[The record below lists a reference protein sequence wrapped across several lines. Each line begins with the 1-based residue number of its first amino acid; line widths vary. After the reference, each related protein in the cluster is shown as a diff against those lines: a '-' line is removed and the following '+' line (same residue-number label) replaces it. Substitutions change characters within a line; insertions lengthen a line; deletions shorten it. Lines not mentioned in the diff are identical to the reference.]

1 MAMPRMPAATARER
15 ATLAAGQWCA
25 ALLMAQFVG
34 GRAARDA
41 LYLVNQGAETL
52 PAVVLASAVV
62 SAMVAL
68 AWSRLLARV
77 TPVRVLVTVLLGGA
91 ALFIAIWILF
101 PYDSRAGAIALYV
114 QVTVLG
120 PLLGSGLWLVA
131 SERFDPRTART
142 AFARMVAAGTVGGLV
157 AGLVTERAAAEWGAL
172 SVLLLLAAGSV
183 IAAYGMHRLG
193 TCAPLSGTVRPA
205 SSPTRGDSG
214 VRVLARTPFLRNLAA
229 LVFLSALAVTML
241 DFLFKSQAAATLT
254 GGKLFRFFAWYYAA
268 AGVIL
273 FVVQV
278 AAHDFALNRLG
289 LARTMMAPAVAVVV
303 GGLSAVVCPHLA
315 AVTVARGA
323 ESVLRGSLF
332 RTTYEIFFTPVPAA
346 DKRAAKA
353 LIDVGVDR
361 VGEGTGAVLIA
372 VVVVVAATS
381 HYRTLL
387 ILAIAASIG
396 VLIVATRLTSGYTQA
411 LARSLREQAIALSLS
426 SVRDRTT
433 RAVVWHTMAQAMPLA
448 TTRLNLQQEQD
459 GVTHLPKGA
468 VFDQDVLQI
477 LSLRSQEAAR
487 VARVLDPRNRLSAP
501 LIAHVVALLE
511 SPALAG
517 MAAQALSAVARDH
530 AGALTDAMLDPRR
543 SPGVRRRLARIL
555 AGNPTQRAVDGLL
568 MALSSGDFSV
578 RVQSGRSLAQIHIDH
593 PTLRIH
599 PSEVLTAV
607 RDELAQGKAV
617 WESHR
622 SPNATDDDDHATF
635 DDEHVPEQVH
645 HGLAHVFTLL
655 SLVLPSEP
663 LHIAYRGLHTDDRA
677 LRGTAL
683 EYLESVLPPDVR
695 DVLWPLL
702 ADDQP
707 RPPLALPRK
716 EAITRL
722 VEAHPSILLNL
733 QQRARRVSPASQNQE
748 DRTGR

>member
-1 MAMPRMPAATARER
+1 MAMPRMPAASARDR

-41 LYLVNQGAETL
+41 LYLANMPVATL
-52 PAVVLASAVV
+52 PAVVLASAVA
-62 SAMVAL
+62 SAIVAL
-68 AWSRLLARV
+68 AWSRLLTRV
-77 TPVRVLVTVLLGGA
+77 TPVRVLVTVLLCVA
-91 ALFIAIWILF
+91 ALFVAVWILF
-101 PYDSRAGAIALYV
+101 PYAPRAAAIAIYL
-114 QVTVLG
+114 QVTVFG

-157 AGLVTERAAAEWGAL
+157 AGLATERSAAAWGPL
-172 SVLLLLAAGSV
+172 SVLLLLAATSV

-193 TCAPLSGTVRPA
+193 ADASRPGAVRPA
-205 SSPTRGDSG
+205 SPVTRGDSG
-214 VRVLARTPFLRNLAA
+214 MRVLARTPFLRNLAV
-229 LVFLSALAVTML
+229 LVFLSAVAVTML
-241 DFLFKSQAAATLT
+241 DFLFKSQAVATF
-254 GGKLFRFFAWYYAA
+254 GSGESLFRFFAWYYAA

-273 FVVQV
+273 FLVQI
-278 AAHDFALNRLG
+278 AAHDFALNQLG

-303 GGLSAVVCPHLA
+303 GGLGAVVFPNLA

-332 RTTYEIFFTPVPAA
+332 RTTYEIFFTPVSAG

-361 VGEGTGAVLIA
+361 VGEGAGAVLIA
-372 VVVVVAATS
+372 LVVAGLAVS
-381 HYRTLL
+381 FHYPTLL
-387 ILAIAASIG
+387 VLAIAASIG
-396 VLIVATRLTSGYTQA
+396 GLVVATRLTSGYTEA

-433 RAVVWHTMAQAMPLA
+433 RAVVWHTMAQAPPLA
-448 TTRLNLQQEQD
+448 TTRLDLQDE
-459 GVTHLPKGA
+459 GA
-468 VFDQDVLQI
+468 KRASNGRLFDQDVLQI
-477 LSLRSQEAAR
+477 LALRSQEVAR
-487 VARVLDPRNRLSAP
+487 VEQVLDPRNSLSAP

-511 SPALAG
+511 SPTLAG
-517 MAAQALSAVARDH
+517 MAAQALSAAAQDH
-530 AGALTDAMLDPRR
+530 AGALTDAMLDQRR
-543 SPGVRRRLARIL
+543 PAGVRRRLARIL

-568 MALSSGDFSV
+568 IALSSSDFSV
-578 RVQSGRSLAQIHIDH
+578 RVQSGRSLAQIYAAH
-593 PTLRIH
+593 PALLIH
-599 PSEVLTAV
+599 GGTVLAAV

-617 WESHR
+617 WDSHR
-622 SPNATDDDDHATF
+622 SPTGNDDDDNGSF
-635 DDEHVPEQVH
+635 DDEHVRVQVH
-645 HGLAHVFTLL
+645 RGLAHVFTLL
-655 SLVLPSEP
+655 SIVMPSEP

-695 DVLWPLL
+695 DVLWPLI

-707 RPPLALPRK
+707 RSAPAPPRK
-716 EAITRL
+716 EVITRL

-733 QQRARRVSPASQNQE
+733 QQRAGRSNQALE
-748 DRTGR
+748 KQGDRSGR